1 MILITVDA
9 LSSSYAP
16 YVVSSSNTQVKLPI
30 STSVAAAEYDDD
42 DDESELAVAGF
53 LEAVCACLMTVAV

>member
-1 MILITVDA
+1 MV
-9 LSSSYAP
+9 
-16 YVVSSSNTQVKLPI
+16 SSNTQVKLPI